1 MQISIVLLLGSM
13 AGVLIGSALFFAL
26 PMLLPGWSMMLLR
39 GPLRGVARHLTRA
52 PYEHNRF
59 EMIHV
64 LRRSGWQRILET
76 ELRAAS
82 DGHTIERPIGTPH
95 QPLGFQKIA
104 FAAAVLDRRPLP
116 VDAPIDSSVIVGP
129 LSARPL
135 TLELPVYISGMGYGV
150 ALSRPARIAL
160 AKGASTAGTAS
171 NSGLGPLLPEERQVA
186 ARLMV
191 QVGRPPWTQGADR
204 IRGADA
210 IEVQL
215 GTGAW
220 GAYGYEIPSEQ
231 VGAAARRAMGLGAED
246 PVVIPTDFSRWQLPQ
261 GLDDLLGT
269 LKEQGNGVPVGV
281 KLPASQHLEEELLHV
296 VRSGADFVTL
306 DAGRAGIVSAPPL
319 MEDAFGLPLID
330 ALLRA
335 QRLWE
340 QYQWRGRVTLV
351 VSGGLLTPEDFL
363 KALALGADVVAI
375 GTAALLAL
383 AHPQL
388 PDLLPQMP
396 PTELLYAQGSHAAQ
410 LDVDRAAH
418 AVTNFLQAANEEMKV
433 AARSMG
439 KHALQAIDRADLVAL
454 DTSWAKRTQ
463 LRPAWTASP
472 ERGTAS

>member
-1 MQISIVLLLGSM
+1 MIDLLLGSVL
-13 AGVLIGSALFFAL
+13 GVLIGSALFFVL
-26 PMLLPGWSMMLLR
+26 PAFLPGWSMRLLR

-59 EMIHV
+59 EMIHI
-64 LRRSGWQRILET
+64 LQRSGWQRILET

-82 DGHTIERPIGTPH
+82 GGHAIERPIGTPH
-95 QPLGFQKIA
+95 QPLGFEKIA
-104 FAAAVLDRRPLP
+104 FAAAVLDRRPLSI
-116 VDAPIDSSVIVGP
+116 DAPIDSSVILGP
-129 LSARPL
+129 LSAHPL
-135 TLELPVYISGMGYGV
+135 ALELPVYISGMGYGI
-150 ALSRPARIAL
+150 ALSRSARIAL
-160 AKGASTAGTAS
+160 AKGASAAGTAI
-171 NSGLGPLLPEERQVA
+171 NSGLGPLLPEERHNA

-191 QVGRPPWTQGADR
+191 QVGRPPWTQGAER
-204 IRGADA
+204 VRGAAA

-220 GAYGYEIPSEQ
+220 GACGYEIPREQ
-231 VGAAARRAMGLGAED
+231 VGAAARQAMGLGAED
-246 PVVIPTDFSRWQLPQ
+246 PVVIPTDFSQWELPQ
-261 GLDDLLGT
+261 ELGALLKT
-269 LKEQGNGVPVGV
+269 LKEEGNGVPVGV

-335 QRLWE
+335 ARLWE
-340 QYQWRGRVTLV
+340 QYQWRSRVTLV

-388 PDLLPQMP
+388 PDLLPQVP
-396 PTELLYAQGSHAAQ
+396 PTELLYAQGSQAAQ
-410 LDVDRAAH
+410 LQVDQAAH
-418 AVTNFLQAANEEMKV
+418 AVSNFLQAANEEMKV

-439 KHALQAIDRADLVAL
+439 KNALQAIDRTDLVAL
-454 DTSWAKRTQ
+454 DISWAKRTQ
-463 LRPAWTASP
+463 LRPAWAASP
-472 ERGTAS
+472 AKGTAS